1 KLMLRAHHLGH
12 VPGAVGVTGVMY
24 VSEESWGFGPGGNE
38 AGFLTYALPESTAK
52 QIGHEGLGWFDRL
65 QDGHRSEGWR
75 GRFGDWHRT
84 PVAPGMHWQ
93 PNAASGR
100 LEVLDYVCAYGF
112 CIDIDQA
119 QLRAAQQAVNSP
131 GSYYAYGRIG
141 LIVIALAPLRVN
153 FLYNGGA
160 AAGDG
165 WTAWGAPDS
174 WQAVHRPPCNC
185 GERRT
190 AAQRSSNASPS
201 SIAGKCS
208 RCAAS
213 AAACRVVVTTTS
225 ASVHSLAGLPRKS
238 ITALSPE

>member
-1 KLMLRAHHLGH
+1 MSALLVLAMLPVLAIGVVVAFVKLPRTMLTLSVMLVLGMVGAWKLMLRAHHLGH
-12 VPGAVGVTGVMY
+12 VPGALGVTGLMY

-141 LIVIALAPLRVN
+141 LIVIALDTRRVY
-153 FLYNGGA
+153 FLYNG
-160 AAGDG
+160 
-165 WTAWGAPDS
+165 
-174 WQAVHRPPCNC
+174 
-185 GERRT
+185 
-190 AAQRSSNASPS
+190 
-201 SIAGKCS
+201 
-208 RCAAS
+208 
-213 AAACRVVVTTTS
+213 
-225 ASVHSLAGLPRKS
+225 
-238 ITALSPE
+238 